1 MITSK
6 KKGQI
11 SVEALIIVGVLV
23 VGGIIFATVFL
34 SQMNNQAKQASDLSG
49 LTDSFLDDLGGWN
62 TPGTPNI
69 PTVNCIIDEVCQD
82 PPENASNCPDDC
94 GTDGCNGNGFCEAS
108 LGEDAANCSD
118 CVAPVFSNFTL
129 NKYVPTG
136 DSAINSKFSLKANII
151 SSYPSV
157 EIYDIMLKKYDD
169 SIMEYV
175 ISNKCTIKGVA
186 PDTATGIYPG
196 TLLMTIEDVS
206 LKNQGKIIDE
216 ITCSEEGEY
225 RFSAM
230 ARPKN
235 VSGISSLSAQ
245 VNKIVTSTPTGCAVP
260 GVCGLLDSCPN
271 CPECCLNSTP
281 KFSISIISPTEGQAY
296 FNNQNIQLKAE
307 EIGVGATG
315 ISCEWYIDKESIPAE
330 KSCDLSYNL
339 AAFKSGEYKVSV
351 YATREKDGYILTS
364 SDNRNIR
371 IYENDPSAIYLS
383 DPGTQFFGKEFN
395 LKVSSLNEQNVIGA
409 SNISFSGINCDIDL
423 TRVSTVFSEE
433 VSGSTVYYKLFPTT
447 CNDVSYSGPGILS
460 PVNAIFNGSNYP
472 FYVGYDL
479 ALNFGA
485 CSVAGSSYGRLNAC
499 VLQTS
504 GSSYNED
511 YWKPSSYG
519 FLKIAVDV
527 SKNESKNNYGEL
539 KVYID

>member
-34 SQMNNQAKQASDLSG
+34 NQMNNQAKQASDLSG
-49 LTDSFLDDLGGWN
+49 LTDSFLNDLGGWN
-62 TPGTPNI
+62 TPGTPGTPGTGST
-69 PTVNCIIDEVCQD
+69 PTCSDGIRNQGEGGI
-82 PPENASNCPDDC
+82 DC
-94 GTDGCNGNGFCEAS
+94 GGPCIRGCVIPNTCNNGAQDNGET
-108 LGEDAANCSD
+108 GEDCGGP
-118 CVAPVFSNFTL
+118 CPPC
-129 NKYVPTG
+129 PT
-136 DSAINSKFSLKANII
+136 
-151 SSYPSV
+151 
-157 EIYDIMLKKYDD
+157 
-169 SIMEYV
+169 
-175 ISNKCTIKGVA
+175 
-186 PDTATGIYPG
+186 PG
-196 TLLMTIEDVS
+196 TLRIDLVLNPNSSSSINTNFGIHVLMTNATGQPKEVLKSIEIRKSGATTD
-206 LKNQGKIIDE
+206 K
-216 ITCSEEGEY
+216 CSFNGVNASSFNNLNIPFNGVREMVLSFSCKEDGNYSFAIEAGILGNTTPEY
-225 RFSAM
+225 NDT
-230 ARPKN
+230 KN
-235 VSGISSLSAQ
+235 VVKEI
-245 VNKIVTSTPTGCAVP
+245 KSTAIGCAVP
-260 GVCGLLDSCPN
+260 GVCGPFDSCPN
-271 CPECCLNSTP
+271 CPECCLNLTP

-296 FNNQNIQLKAE
+296 FDNQNIQLKAE

-315 ISCEWYIDKESIPAE
+315 ISCEWYIGKESIPAE

-371 IYENDPSAIYLS
+371 IYEYDPSATYLS